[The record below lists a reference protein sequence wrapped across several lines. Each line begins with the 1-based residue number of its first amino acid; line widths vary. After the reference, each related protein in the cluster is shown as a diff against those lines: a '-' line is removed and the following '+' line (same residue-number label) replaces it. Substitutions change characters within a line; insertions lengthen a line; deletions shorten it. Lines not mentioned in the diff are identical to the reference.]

1 MNGAN
6 GKCAYHLF
14 LPSEPIFEY
23 PKNIYFSCSPSLAQ
37 LVSRLIFGHSIKNQT
52 HQFFF
57 LIFPVFQTISVSLAR
72 RFEKIKI
79 IFTED
84 ENDFHVKMISN
95 QEFFSCSNKFNVSHL
110 KPISCQVPLIVVI
123 IPWFSQ

>member
-6 GKCAYHLF
+6 GKCAYHSF

-23 PKNIYFSCSPSLAQ
+23 PKKYVFLLFSQPCTIGFSAHFWALHKKSNTPIL
-37 LVSRLIFGHSIKNQT
+37 
-52 HQFFF
+52 F
-57 LIFPVFQTISVSLAR
+57 LIFPIFQTISVSLAW

-84 ENDFHVKMISN
+84 ENDFHMKMISN

-123 IPWFSQ
+123 IPWFSR